1 MLGKL
6 IKYEFK
12 AVNRL
17 MIPLHLGLIA
27 ITIFGRF
34 YVQLALNRPRFNDGN
49 VWMTFADTSLIIFY
63 VIALVAIAL
72 ITSIYLSILRFQK
85 NLFTDEGYLM
95 HTLPVSVHEQIW
107 GKLIVTTVWIAIDT
121 VLLILSILVMLLNKD
136 LISAVFDEVPTLF
149 ISFRDNFGV
158 SPVAA
163 GLVWIPLFVLSE
175 MASILIYYMCITIG
189 HSFHTHKILSSVG
202 IFVGVT
208 ILSNVIA
215 GILTG
220 ITATTYSTGTSLFS
234 SLSLTAHMFSASWSN
249 TTAFWLSSVISAL
262 IALVQGGI
270 CYWLTFYFMKNSLN
284 LE

>member
-1 MLGKL
+1 MLRKL

-107 GKLIVTTVWIAIDT
+107 GKLIVATVWIAIDT
-121 VLLILSILVMLLNKD
+121 VLLILSILVMFLMMRSLLC
-136 LISAVFDEVPTLF
+136 LLVFGTISGYLRLLQGLCGFRFLF
-149 ISFRDNFGV
+149 YRKWRV
-158 SPVAA
+158 S
-163 GLVWIPLFVLSE
+163 
-175 MASILIYYMCITIG
+175 
-189 HSFHTHKILSSVG
+189 
-202 IFVGVT
+202 
-208 ILSNVIA
+208 
-215 GILTG
+215 
-220 ITATTYSTGTSLFS
+220 
-234 SLSLTAHMFSASWSN
+234 
-249 TTAFWLSSVISAL
+249 
-262 IALVQGGI
+262 
-270 CYWLTFYFMKNSLN
+270 
-284 LE
+284 

>member
-1 MLGKL
+1 
-6 IKYEFK
+6 
-12 AVNRL
+12 

-107 GKLIVTTVWIAIDT
+107 GKLIVATVWISIDT
-121 VLLILSILVMLLNKD
+121 VLLILSILVMFLNKD
-136 LISAVFDEVPTLF
+136 LISAVFDEIPTLF

-234 SLSLTAHMFSASWSN
+234 GLSFTAHMFSASWSN

-262 IALVQGGI
+262 ISLMQGGV
-270 CYWLTFYFMKNSLN
+270 CYWLTVYFMKNSLN

>member
-202 IFVGVT
+202 IFVGR
-208 ILSNVIA
+208 
-215 GILTG
+215 
-220 ITATTYSTGTSLFS
+220 
-234 SLSLTAHMFSASWSN
+234 
-249 TTAFWLSSVISAL
+249 
-262 IALVQGGI
+262 
-270 CYWLTFYFMKNSLN
+270 
-284 LE
+284 